1 MATLQELD
9 EIDELESNPDD
20 IPISMLS
27 PSVKLIVQ
35 SPDSDERLAF
45 GPGVA
50 ELCIGIKK
58 YGSLK
63 QAAKQMD
70 MHYSKAWKIIG
81 EAEDALHI
89 TLVIKKPP
97 KGYKLTKVGE
107 ELLRGYLEVAEDVKN
122 YAKFRFQQIFPKEE

>member
-1 MATLQELD
+1 MATLKQLD
-9 EIDELESNPDD
+9 EIDELESDSND
-20 IPISMLS
+20 IPISMLE
-27 PSVKLIVQ
+27 PEVKLIFH

-63 QAAKQMD
+63 QAAAQMG

-81 EAEDALHI
+81 EAEDALQI
-89 TLVIKKPP
+89 TLVIKEPP
-97 KGYKLTKVGE
+97 KGYKLTPRGE
-107 ELLRGYLEVAEDVKN
+107 ELLRGYLQIAEDASN
-122 YAKFRFQQIFPKEE
+122 YVKFRFQQIFPEEE